1 MRFRLWLPALA
12 VAVLSLG
19 CDDDAPT
26 EGHDVVGEPPAISV
40 TAPQR
45 AAMLQQGTMDASPVS
60 VTGQACHPDDF
71 ITELVMNDQT
81 LPVSG
86 GRLCEAFELTQ
97 ESRWGM
103 SVISGRVEAE
113 SGPTGHLAQSYLRS
127 PTYFAPAAAPDAE
140 AQVEH
145 ALVVQ
150 LNQEAIDDGDHQ
162 DIDDMA
168 TLLELATGGIDLGS
182 LIDPSTPIASEQGWD
197 IYVTGLSHDQP
208 TLSLLAINGGLHLVY
223 VIGNLNLPIVF
234 DCTCTFP
241 CACWMAGGDGTG
253 SVHID
258 AVNTESDI
266 MLSLDAGG
274 SPNAVFANT
283 VTQINNLDITAD
295 QAFLN
300 FMLSIIEAFI
310 VDGLVADLEV
320 ELSQMMAVQAAPL
333 IEDAIAGFRLPE
345 NVALPGGDLSLTI
358 ESGLSWLEFASGY
371 GQLGLQVQVVPPA
384 LGHAAAEGAIQAGG
398 EPPSF
403 DAGYALG
410 AGLKDDLLNQFF
422 WAAWQAGTFDL
433 SEVAVGQGV
442 TISTFAHLPPVVMP
456 GESGDQIEIGI
467 GDLQIDATIDPDLIE
482 GAGSLSQPVEAQLYV
497 SALATLSLG
506 VDAGRLTVVDP
517 TVETWVQVTAAEG
530 VPDPQAAATPVME
543 YAEALLP
550 YLLGELFAALPFPEL
565 DLSGL
570 EGIPPGTTLEVNF
583 ISVDRQGRYHRL
595 TGGFE

>member
-1 MRFRLWLPALA
+1 
-12 VAVLSLG
+12 
-19 CDDDAPT
+19 
-26 EGHDVVGEPPAISV
+26 
-40 TAPQR
+40 
-45 AAMLQQGTMDASPVS
+45 
-60 VTGQACHPDDF
+60 
-71 ITELVMNDQT
+71 
-81 LPVSG
+81 
-86 GRLCEAFELTQ
+86 
-97 ESRWGM
+97 
-103 SVISGRVEAE
+103 
-113 SGPTGHLAQSYLRS
+113 
-127 PTYFAPAAAPDAE
+127 
-140 AQVEH
+140 
-145 ALVVQ
+145 
-150 LNQEAIDDGDHQ
+150 
-162 DIDDMA
+162 
-168 TLLELATGGIDLGS
+168 
-182 LIDPSTPIASEQGWD
+182 
-197 IYVTGLSHDQP
+197 
-208 TLSLLAINGGLHLVY
+208 
-223 VIGNLNLPIVF
+223 
-234 DCTCTFP
+234 
-241 CACWMAGGDGTG
+241 MAGGDGTG